1 MFATVFINVKIKRK
15 YRSIVYPLVALVTC
29 FSVYFLYNSDVIQDK
44 IFVDES
50 ESVSKKVRTANT
62 LALLQMSSE
71 RPLLGYGIGS
81 KEFLK
86 DQLF

>member
-1 MFATVFINVKIKRK
+1 MAYIEIENLIIKDTTINISFFDREVIGI
-15 YRSIVYPLVALVTC
+15 Y
-29 FSVYFLYNSDVIQDK
+29 SDVIQEK

-50 ESVSKKVRTANT
+50 ESVSKKVRTENT

-81 KEFLK
+81 KEFFERSIVLN
-86 DQLF
+86 